1 MKNYQRAIFS
11 ILFLCC
17 GILFISGLGWL
28 SIGLLTVTLFYWLT
42 ISFSLT
48 ISRFRKIKWLSYPVY
63 FLSIIIF
70 SIAIRLFVLEIYA
83 IPSVSMENT
92 ILPGDKILLNKLVLG
107 PRMPGSP
114 FEIPWVNIGFFLNK
128 KSRENADSSWWQYKR
143 LTGFS
148 GFKRNQVIV
157 FNLPQNPDEVLI
169 KRCMG
174 LPGDTLQIRNA
185 VVYANG
191 KRLKERNTVKFFSRV
206 LFNNYAHAKSLFD
219 SIGIETFY
227 NNHNENNYLNTYLNQ
242 NQKQRLVGSKCIDTV
257 IIEKVCPDTGFKDF
271 THSDRF
277 HWGLNDFGPLIVPSS
292 GMRIELNEDSYFLYR
307 EVINR
312 FEKTFVSNLN
322 GKILLDGVE
331 ATSYTFK
338 NNYFFMLGDHR
349 HNSRDSRY
357 WGFVPEKYIIGK
369 ASLILFSSGE
379 EGFRW
384 NRLFKVIR

>member
-1 MKNYQRAIFS
+1 MNYLQRALIV
-11 ILFLCC
+11 ILLLLSVVMA
-17 GILFISGLGWL
+17 IMGLIWL
-28 SIGLLTVTLFYWLT
+28 SISLLVIVLLYCLS
-42 ISFSLT
+42 ISGAAN
-48 ISRFRKIKWLSYPVY
+48 IARFRKIKWISYPVY
-63 FLSIIIF
+63 FLSIILF
-70 SIAIRLFVLEIYA
+70 SIGIRLFVLEIYA
-83 IPSVSMENT
+83 IPSVSMEDT
-92 ILPGDKILLNKLVLG
+92 IVPGDKILLNKLVYG
-107 PRMPGSP
+107 PRMPVSP
-114 FEIPWVNIGFFLNK
+114 FEIPWINIAFFLNK
-128 KSRENADSSWWQYKR
+128 KSRKSADSVWWQYKR

-157 FNLPQNPDEVLI
+157 FNLPQNPEEVLI

-174 LPGDTLQIRNA
+174 LPGDTMQIRNA
-185 VVYANG
+185 VVFVNG
-191 KRLKERNTVKFFSRV
+191 KRLQEKNSVKFFSRV

-219 SIGIETFY
+219 SLCLETYY
-227 NNHNENNYLNTYLNQ
+227 NDHNGKNYLNTYLNQ
-242 NQKQRLVGSKCIDTV
+242 NQKQALLAGKCIDSV
-257 IIEKVCPDTGFKDF
+257 IIEKACPDTGFKDF

-277 HWGLNDFGPLIVPSS
+277 HWGLNDFGLLIVPSS
-292 GMRIELNEDSYFLYR
+292 GVRIELNEDSYFLYR

-312 FEKTFVSNLN
+312 FEKTFVSNQN

-379 EGFRW
+379 DGFRW
-384 NRLFKVIR
+384 KRLFKRI

>member
-1 MKNYQRAIFS
+1 MKYPQKTIVYSLLTGCF
-11 ILFLCC
+11 ILIIA
-17 GILFISGLGWL
+17 GKSWL
-28 SIGLLTVTLFYWLT
+28 SIGLLSIILLYWLT
-42 ISFSLT
+42 ISGNLT
-48 ISRFRKIKWLSYPVY
+48 ITRFRKIKWISYPVY
-63 FLSIIIF
+63 FLSIILF
-70 SIAIRLFVLEIYA
+70 SIGIRLFVMEIYA
-83 IPSVSMENT
+83 IPSVSMEDT
-92 ILPGDKILLNKLVLG
+92 IVPGDKILLNKLVYG
-107 PRMPGSP
+107 PRMPSSP
-114 FEIPWVNIGFFLNK
+114 FEIPLINIAFFLNK
-128 KSRENADSSWWQYKR
+128 KSRKNADSAWWQYKR
-143 LTGFS
+143 LPGFS

-191 KRLKERNTVKFFSRV
+191 KRLQERNTIKIFFRV

-219 SIGIETFY
+219 SLCIEAYF
-227 NNHNENNYLNTYLNQ
+227 NDHNGNNYFKTYLNQ
-242 NQKQRLVGSKCIDTV
+242 NQKQNLLAGKCIDSV

-312 FEKTFVSNLN
+312 FEKTSVTDLN
-322 GKILLDGVE
+322 GKILLDGVK

-369 ASLILFSSGE
+369 ASLILFSNGE
-379 EGFRW
+379 NGFRW
-384 NRLFKVIR
+384 NRLLKRIK